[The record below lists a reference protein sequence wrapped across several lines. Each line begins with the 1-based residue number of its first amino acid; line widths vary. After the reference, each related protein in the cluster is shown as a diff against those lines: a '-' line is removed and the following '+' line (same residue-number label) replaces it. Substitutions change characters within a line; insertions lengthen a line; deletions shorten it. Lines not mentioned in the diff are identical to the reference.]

1 MGIVWRFHCEP
12 STLDWL
18 SEWPHHTAML
28 PPSPL
33 RRNRPAKVHVGH
45 SKLPRSGFVQED
57 FTPMSFAHLTCNGLP
72 VEMAAFGISVR
83 ASRRYLPNGRTRKF
97 VHTFADHSCLVAQR

>member
-45 SKLPRSGFVQED
+45 SKLPRSGFVQAG
-57 FTPMSFAHLTCNGLP
+57 FTAGGQFPSGSSVMHEPRSDWYTDLKPSEVAICRNETRSLRDPRAH
-72 VEMAAFGISVR
+72 
-83 ASRRYLPNGRTRKF
+83 RRGRYG
-97 VHTFADHSCLVAQR
+97 